1 MRRELVSDEEM
12 AARIGGVSAGTV
24 RKLRFRERGPSVR
37 VTARIE
43 AVTAGEVRA
52 ADLVPKAPAAPA
64 EAGACP

>member
-1 MRRELVSDEEM
+1 MRRELVSDEVM
-12 AARIGGVSAGTV
+12 ADRIGGVSAGAV

-37 VTARIE
+37 VVARIE

-52 ADLVPKAPAAPA
+52 VDLLPKGAPA